1 MLTGEAGLKGVFQTG
16 SVEHDWVLSTTS
28 YSTLR
33 KIDFAFQNTL
43 NTNLYNPVYYAQP
56 AFTGANAAPFDLYV
70 NYEANLQS
78 TAIGDTVSFFDKKL
92 LVTAGLRY
100 QNLKYLNKDAT
111 GLVTSQYDESK
122 VSPIFGVVVKPWDG
136 VSLYANYIEALAQG
150 DTAPATANGL
160 PVANAG
166 QVLAP
171 FVSKQKEFGAKFD
184 FGKVR
189 LTTAYFTTEKPR
201 GITNAAQQ
209 FTNSGS
215 EDHQGIELM
224 TYGEVMPDL
233 RVLGGVTW
241 LHTEQKDTNNAATEG
256 KQTIGVPDKQAN
268 FGVEWDV
275 IGLSGLTLDAR
286 VISTD
291 SMYANASNSL
301 QVPGWTRFDLGA
313 RYVTDI
319 KGKLLTVRGRIDN
332 VADRDYWASSG
343 GFPNNGYLV
352 MGAPRTVTISAQ
364 LDF

>member
-1 MLTGEAGLKGVFQTG
+1 
-16 SVEHDWVLSTTS
+16 
-28 YSTLR
+28 
-33 KIDFAFQNTL
+33 
-43 NTNLYNPVYYAQP
+43 
-56 AFTGANAAPFDLYV
+56 
-70 NYEANLQS
+70 
-78 TAIGDTVSFFDKKL
+78 
-92 LVTAGLRY
+92 
-100 QNLKYLNKDAT
+100 
-111 GLVTSQYDESK
+111 
-122 VSPIFGVVVKPWDG
+122 
-136 VSLYANYIEALAQG
+136 
-150 DTAPATANGL
+150 
-160 PVANAG
+160 
-166 QVLAP
+166 VLAP
-171 FVSKQKEFGAKFD
+171 FVSKQKEVGAKFD

-224 TYGEVMPDL
+224 TYGEVMPGL
-233 RVLGGVTW
+233 RILGGITW

-275 IGLSGLTLDAR
+275 TGLSGLTLDAR

-301 QVPGWTRFDLGA
+301 EVPGWTRFDLGA